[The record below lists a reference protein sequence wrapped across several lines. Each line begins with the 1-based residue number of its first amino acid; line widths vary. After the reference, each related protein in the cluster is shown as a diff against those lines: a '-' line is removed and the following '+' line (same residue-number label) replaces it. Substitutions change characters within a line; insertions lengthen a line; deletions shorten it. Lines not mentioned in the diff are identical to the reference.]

1 MGNKTRKAT
10 KQMFK
15 NFAIAMLAIANM
27 ASAKK
32 LCCDSDDTTCMQ
44 VTRESSDGQRLF
56 LMEDESVTLQLSN
69 QLINQ
74 KKLRR
79 ALKGKK
85 GGKGKKGKCHWKLQL
100 PSDGDTLVTLEEGSS
115 QKFGDLTVTAEK
127 AKYSKF
133 SITAEGE
140 AGTSRELN
148 FINSC
153 DIPSEDEEDRRLL
166 SSDSEPPSDDSESS
180 SDDRRLLSSDSESP
194 SDDSE
199 SSSDDSES
207 SSDESED

>member
-1 MGNKTRKAT
+1 
-10 KQMFK
+10 MFK

-32 LCCDSDDTTCMQ
+32 LCCDSEDTTCMQ

-56 LMEDESVTLQLSN
+56 LLEEESVTLQLSN

-100 PSDGDTLVTLEEGSS
+100 SSDGDTLVTLEEGSTH
-115 QKFGDLTVTAEK
+115 KFDDLTVTAEK

-166 SSDSEPPSDDSESS
+166 SSDSESPSDDSESS
-180 SDDRRLLSSDSESP
+180 